1 MPNLTLRDY
10 VGNVYKYRMEDSS
23 DDGIDTNELYQ
34 KSDVIR
40 AINETRYDIV
50 RRIGLGINR
59 KQVVTNAVQGEFS
72 PPVDLFAETTVF
84 FKTNS
89 NAYINLKVYRAGEFT
104 QANPASLG
112 DNVLYGTNTPS
123 TLEFSLGENGLV
135 CKLWPPLNANV
146 QNSLIWQYNVMPE
159 ELVDDEDECPIMNMF
174 PEHQSYLLPAGALW
188 RLTNIEAGAVDG
200 QQQKFFVMYE
210 NGLKSIRSSI
220 NSIFKSNRSYR

>member
-23 DDGIDTNELYQ
+23 DDGIDTNELYL

-50 RRIGLGINR
+50 RRIGLGLNR
-59 KQVVTNAVQGEFS
+59 KELVTDAVQGEFS

-89 NAYINLKVYRAGEFT
+89 NSFVNLKIHRKGEYN
-104 QANPASLG
+104 QANPSSLG
-112 DNVLYGTNTPS
+112 DNMLYGTNTPS
-123 TLEFSLGENGLV
+123 MLEFSLGENGLV
-135 CKLWPPLNANV
+135 CKLLPPLNATL
-146 QNSLIWQYNVMPE
+146 QNALIWEYNVMPS
-159 ELVDDEDECPIMNMF
+159 ELVDDEDECPIMNLF

-200 QQQKFFVMYE
+200 QQQKFLNMYE
-210 NGLKSIRSSI
+210 NGLKSMRASI
-220 NSIFKSNRSYR
+220 NSMFKPNRSYR